1 MPGYRPAAEWA
12 TPWTYRPDSARIL
25 LAQAGLLDPQG
36 NAKPGVKP
44 LVLSTTA
51 SYRDIAEFLQSAW
64 TDLGLRVEVQ
74 VLPSA
79 TFREDKA
86 NGRLGLYRASW
97 IADYP
102 DPSNYLM
109 LYGAPGGPNVSGYPG
124 ISGFHQFL
132 SESDPQRRADLAAQL
147 DAELHRN
154 GTKTALLDGD
164 NLRHGLCGDLGF
176 GAEDRHENLRRVA
189 EVAKLMADTGLV
201 VITAFVSPFR
211 SDRDRAR
218 TIIGPERFAE
228 IYVDCPLE
236 VCAARDVKGLYAKA
250 QAGLIADFTGVNS
263 PYEAPLAPELT
274 VSSGAESPEASTRRV
289 AEWYKTFNSC
299 L

>member
-1 MPGYRPAAEWA
+1 MA
-12 TPWTYRPDSARIL
+12 TQSPNVV
-25 LAQAGLLDPQG
+25 AQAISILPADRARLMGQKGSVLWFTGLSGSGKSTLA
-36 NAKPGVKP
+36 NA
-44 LVLSTTA
+44 
-51 SYRDIAEFLQSAW
+51 
-64 TDLGLRVEVQ
+64 
-74 VLPSA
+74 
-79 TFREDKA
+79 
-86 NGRLGLYRASW
+86 
-97 IADYP
+97 
-102 DPSNYLM
+102 
-109 LYGAPGGPNVSGYPG
+109 
-124 ISGFHQFL
+124 
-132 SESDPQRRADLAAQL
+132 L

-274 VSSGAESPEASTRRV
+274 VSSGAESLEASTRRV